1 MQRKH
6 ELELLDYNT
15 LDAAKLHGNLQ
26 DIARLNR
33 WTGTTAAVVRAIEA
47 MAAHNLNPLVVIDIG
62 TGAGDLPTALVKRAT
77 REGLPLR
84 VMGADVHA
92 GVLDYAR
99 LHGSATDW
107 LRLEA
112 THLPLASQSIDVAVC
127 TVMAHHLE
135 PERLLSFIAEM
146 QRVSRIG
153 FILMDLERSRLAWI
167 ALWLLTRLT
176 SRNPLTRHD
185 GPLSIER
192 AYKRTEILD
201 LAASAGV
208 SLQVLPL
215 FPFRWIAIWRARYA
229 APGDKSAG

>member
-6 ELELLDYNT
+6 ELELLDNTT
-15 LDAAKLHGNLQ
+15 LDAAELHRNLQ

-33 WTGTTAAVVRAIEA
+33 WTGTTEAVVRAIEA
-47 MAAHNLNPLVVIDIG
+47 MAAQNHTPIVVIDIG
-62 TGAGDLPTALVKRAT
+62 TGAGDLPTALVSWAERKR
-77 REGLPLR
+77 LPLR
-84 VMGADVHA
+84 VFGGDIHN

-99 LHGSATDW
+99 LHGKATDW

-112 THLPLASQSIDVAVC
+112 THLPLATRSIDVAVC

-135 PERLLSFIAEM
+135 PERLVSFIAEM

-153 FILMDLERSRLAWI
+153 FVLMDLERSRLAWI

-176 SRNPLTRHD
+176 SRNLLTRHD

-208 SLQVLPL
+208 SLRVLPL
-215 FPFRWIAIWRARYA
+215 FPFRWIASWRAEPHQTRWL
-229 APGDKSAG
+229 